1 MTSHNMTWISYPSKN
16 LDFTSPEEIEA
27 FIASQ
32 NIISRLMH
40 CYIAFFVPTGLI
52 AGICILI
59 IFIKNYLQYKVIEN
73 LDLLLLHFTISNIIM
88 IFLSF
93 TVITRPDYLK
103 ATHLACNVLSFFF
116 NLSYFNSQHVLILT
130 LLILLVK
137 RFPPR
142 TALKGTKRP
151 ILCVGFVLTY
161 AFCLSLTE
169 AVLVGTDNY
178 HLETDCQLDP
188 LFAWPEY
195 EIVKFTFGFGIPS
208 FLQMLCFTLLF
219 AKEAPA
225 EAPALQQHIRTY
237 PAAYVISVTIFI
249 CRLFYNIMIL
259 FRTTLKFQQ
268 SIGTPKNE
276 LVMNIAEILLF
287 CESCASLVFILCF
300 HKPCKDE
307 ILKVIQKCRREN
319 TANNHL
325 EIPVTTMTHDSG
337 SP

>member
-1 MTSHNMTWISYPSKN
+1 RMASHNMTWISYPSKSLAFN
-16 LDFTSPEEIEA
+16 STEEIEA

-59 IFIKNYLQYKVIEN
+59 IFIKNYLQYKAIEN

-93 TVITRPDYLK
+93 TVIPRPDYLK
-103 ATHLACNVLSFFF
+103 ATHLACNILSFFF
-116 NLSYFNSQHVLILT
+116 NFSYFNSQHVLTSMVLT
-130 LLILLVK
+130 LLLK

-142 TALKGTKRP
+142 TALGKATQRP
-151 ILCVGFVLTY
+151 VLCVGFVLVY

-178 HLETDCQLDP
+178 HLKTDCQLDP

-208 FLQMLCFTLLF
+208 FLQILCFTALF
-219 AKEAPA
+219 AKEAPP
-225 EAPALQQHIRTY
+225 EAPALQQHVRTY
-237 PAAYVISVTIFI
+237 PAVYIISITVFI
-249 CRLFYNIMIL
+249 CHLFYNVMIL
-259 FRTTLKFQQ
+259 FRTTFKLQK

-276 LVMNIAEILLF
+276 LLMNTAEVVLF
-287 CESCASLVFILCF
+287 CESSASLVLTLSF
-300 HKPCKDE
+300 HKPCK
-307 ILKVIQKCRREN
+307 
-319 TANNHL
+319 
-325 EIPVTTMTHDSG
+325 
-337 SP
+337 